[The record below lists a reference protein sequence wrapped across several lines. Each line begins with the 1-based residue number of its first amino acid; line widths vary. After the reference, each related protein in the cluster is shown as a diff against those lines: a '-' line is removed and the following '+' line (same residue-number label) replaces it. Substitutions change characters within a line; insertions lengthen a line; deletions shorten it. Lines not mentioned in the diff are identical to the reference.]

1 VEDAEREGGSR
12 PSQQEL
18 ALLGGLSLEE
28 PWHQTWRRYR
38 RPPRRSRWL
47 KKTS

>member
-1 VEDAEREGGSR
+1 LEEEKQKRRREGEKSVEDAEREGGSR

-28 PWHQTWRRYR
+28 P
-38 RPPRRSRWL
+38 
-47 KKTS
+47 